1 MVESWTVEALRAV
14 MGALMGALMGPLYT
28 GAYVNVVGGARDDDA
43 SCSSSAHHCLP

>member
-14 MGALMGALMGPLYT
+14 MGALMGPLYT